1 MPVPNNSYFG
11 YLSGRQGTGTDED
24 LSGRLGA
31 IEEKLGIA
39 PTTALGSFFN
49 QGEKEPTKKSG
60 GIGAGLVPYLKNIG
74 KTAVKDI
81 RQSDSGIAKQAPEY
95 AQFLAGQVS
104 RGERSPLE
112 ASDLFADFALAYD
125 VPGAFQTASELGRLQ
140 MGKAPKGSIER
151 YRPFQAFAAQAL
163 GIGLSEEDVKLTEQT
178 ARALGKTSPEAF
190 SQLLGQRMLSSPEYI
205 RKTPLAFAANLPY
218 GGKYGVGYQTPEG
231 TFTGTYRFKP
241 PTAVDYS

>member
-1 MPVPNNSYFG
+1 MGNDARFNYISN
-11 YLSGRQGTGTDED
+11 RQGSTLDPE
-24 LSGRLGA
+24 LSDRLGA
-31 IEEKLGIA
+31 IEQSLGIA
-39 PTTALGSFFN
+39 PKTALGSFFD
-49 QGEKEPTKKSG
+49 QGKKEPTKKSG
-60 GIGAGLVPYLKNIG
+60 GVGAGLVPYLKNIG
-74 KTAVKDI
+74 KGAVKDI
-81 RQSDSGIAKQAPEY
+81 RQSDSSIAKQAPEY

-112 ASDLFADFALAYD
+112 ASDLFADFAFAYD

-140 MGKAPKGSIER
+140 MGKAPKGVVER
-151 YRPFQAFAAQAL
+151 YRPFQAFAAKAL
-163 GIGLSEEDVKLTEQT
+163 GIGLSEEDVKLTEKT

-190 SQLLGQRMLSSPEYI
+190 SQLLGQQMLSSPEYI

-241 PTAVDYS
+241 PTTVDYS